1 MEVVRVPASAH
12 TPPPRPRPRGSE
24 PTRELD
30 ALAVREALDLVSGKW
45 VPHVLIA
52 LAERPMRSGQLKKVV
67 GRAVNDKVFTQTVR
81 RMEADGLLTREV
93 LNDTPPAVLYLLTAK
108 GQSVLEPLRVLTRW
122 YSSDRPR

>member
-1 MEVVRVPASAH
+1 MPASAQ
-12 TPPPRPRPRGSE
+12 PPPFRPRPRG
-24 PTRELD
+24 PDAARDLD
-30 ALAVREALDLVSGKW
+30 AEAVRAALELVSGKW

-67 GRAVNDKVFTQTVR
+67 GPTVNDKVFTQTVR
-81 RMEADGLLTREV
+81 RMEADGLLIREV

-122 YSSDRPR
+122 YRPDRTW

>member
-1 MEVVRVPASAH
+1 VPANAPA
-12 TPPPRPRPRGSE
+12 PPPRPRPRRPE
-24 PTRELD
+24 PVRDLD
-30 ALAVREALDLVSGKW
+30 AEAVRAALELVSGKW

-52 LAERPMRSGQLKKVV
+52 LAERPMRSGQLKRVV
-67 GRAVNDKVFTQTVR
+67 GQAVNDKVFIQTVR

-122 YSSDRPR
+122 YGSDSPR

>member
-1 MEVVRVPASAH
+1 MPTGAQV
-12 TPPPRPRPRGSE
+12 PPPRPRPRGPE
-24 PTRELD
+24 PARNLD
-30 ALAVREALDLVSGKW
+30 ADAVREALDSVSGKW

-122 YSSDRPR
+122 YRSAP